1 MKKVSILFLIITICL
16 VILGAIYGKT
26 AKQYSGIKVYSG
38 AEINGKVQITD
49 SGVVAQ
55 NKEKM
60 NYFDGNSKFFYVIAG
75 ITGIIT
81 VVTFIIGKKRRVSSI
96 LKERVII
103 WNASWQIKSTGTVV
117 Y

>member
-55 NKEKM
+55 NEEKM

-81 VVTFIIGKKRRVSSI
+81 VVTFIIGKKG
-96 LKERVII
+96 E
-103 WNASWQIKSTGTVV
+103 
-117 Y
+117 

>member
-1 MKKVSILFLIITICL
+1 M
-16 VILGAIYGKT
+16 ILGAIYGKT
-26 AKQYSGIKVYSG
+26 AKQHSGIKVYSG

-75 ITGIIT
+75 ITGVIT
-81 VVTFIIGKKRRVSSI
+81 VVTFIIGKKREWAVFRKKVSLSGMHPG
-96 LKERVII
+96 R
-103 WNASWQIKSTGTVV
+103 
-117 Y
+117 